1 MKKNKKAKKRM
12 MLLLLLLS
20 AALIITACFGFVSV
34 MKTLYP
40 IKYNDFVET
49 YTSEYNLEKSFV
61 FAVIKCESSFDKDAV
76 SKVNAKGLMQ
86 IMPDTF
92 TWLKTKTKEKLD
104 EDMLFDPETSVK
116 YGCLLYRILIDRFG
130 DEETAVAAYHA
141 GLGNV
146 GKWLKNSEYSDDGI
160 HLKKIPFPST
170 EKYVENV
177 MDAKAIYEKLYKI

>member
-1 MKKNKKAKKRM
+1 MKKKAKLWKK
-12 MLLLLLLS
+12 LL
-20 AALIITACFGFVSV
+20 AFVIAIVFVMTCYFGYVSV

-40 IKYNDFVET
+40 VKYDEFVEM

-92 TWLKTKTKEKLD
+92 TWLKTKTKETLD

-116 YGCLLYRILIDRFG
+116 YGCLLYRMLIDQFG
-130 DEETAVAAYHA
+130 NEETAVAAYHA

-146 GKWLKNSEYSDDGI
+146 SKWLKNSEYSDDGV

-170 EKYVENV
+170 EKYVEKV
-177 MDAKAIYEKLYKI
+177 IQAKSVYKKLYKM